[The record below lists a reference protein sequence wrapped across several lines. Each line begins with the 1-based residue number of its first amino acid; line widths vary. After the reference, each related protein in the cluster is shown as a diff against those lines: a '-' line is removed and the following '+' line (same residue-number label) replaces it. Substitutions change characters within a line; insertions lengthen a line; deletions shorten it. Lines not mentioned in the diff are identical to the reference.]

1 MLQTYDK
8 LVKAR
13 FVEMFKDDNCEFK
26 TISEISTYC
35 SRGKSPKYTQNSN
48 LKVINQA
55 CVYWNNIN
63 FDNIKYSEDTYCGD
77 KLVNI
82 GDILICSTGTGTL
95 GRCNIFYPPNTTDKF
110 IADSHVMILR
120 LGETLLPQIFKIWFE
135 QPKIQAEIYAKNVNG
150 STNQIEL
157 SKEKFKQL
165 VVLVPPMKSQ
175 LEFVDFYNQVD
186 KSKFVI
192 QKSLEKTQML
202 FDSLMQEYFG

>member
-1 MLQTYDK
+1 
-8 LVKAR
+8 
-13 FVEMFKDDNCEFK
+13 
-26 TISEISTYC
+26 
-35 SRGKSPKYTQNSN
+35 
-48 LKVINQA
+48 
-55 CVYWNNIN
+55 
-63 FDNIKYSEDTYCGD
+63 
-77 KLVNI
+77 
-82 GDILICSTGTGTL
+82 
-95 GRCNIFYPPNTTDKF
+95 
-110 IADSHVMILR
+110 MILR